1 MAMVYRKNKIKMKSK
16 IKIFGISFAIFFFLT
31 SPLYV
36 GADSVALKLGA
47 GVGSDYFGLLGLNS
61 SVGFKVGDKLYVGP
75 MVGLGWIYV
84 SAKVPLPNGQIDT
97 LSDSKSGIGA
107 GVFLEYFS
115 TEKLSVYLSIPYHLV
130 GLKIPYEVKC
140 EKGFA
145 YTFCSAKKTGESQ
158 STYGVNALFGINYY
172 FSVFFTNAGFGLRI
186 TPKIDLTL
194 SLGLG
199 LRFLF

>member
-1 MAMVYRKNKIKMKSK
+1 MKSK
-16 IKIFGISFAIFFFLT
+16 IKIFGISFAIFFLS
-31 SPLYV
+31 SPFHV
-36 GADSVALKLGA
+36 DADSVALKLGA

-61 SVGFKVGDKLYVGP
+61 SLGFKVGDKLYVGP
-75 MVGLGWIYV
+75 MVGLGWTYV
-84 SAKVPLPNGQIDT
+84 SAEVPLPNGQIDT

-115 TEKLSVYLSIPYHLV
+115 TEKLSVCLSIPYHLV
-130 GLKIPYEVKC
+130 GLKIPYEIKC

-145 YTFCSAKKTGESQ
+145 YTFCSAKQTGESQ

-172 FSVFFTNAGFGLRI
+172 FSSVFFTNAGFGLRI
-186 TPKIDLTL
+186 TPKIGLTF
-194 SLGLG
+194 SLGFG